1 MFRYSMVYEIR
12 KSFLF
17 FLDTRY
23 RSGGTLS
30 RPLFTF
36 PNNLIAI
43 EDEKIRLTLNEMSM
57 EYTFYQTELYNN
69 KFLLIENGVNRIIE
83 IEIGNYNLVT
93 FLTEL
98 TIKLNDATSLYNY
111 VISYIPNTN
120 RLKYIATPKPSV
132 PLLSIV
138 FQYNRADVFATTGV
152 DIIESLNEMMGFL
165 DDATIVLSL
174 TATANGFTCE
184 STTPISM
191 SPGVQ
196 NLYMVINNSCQ
207 NYANT
212 SVDNTFSSSN
222 ILAKIPIAT
231 PPFSTLFFIDINSNF
246 STIITNRYLDNLSFT
261 LFNEQFTEIT
271 PRKNYS
277 FTIRIDIVVPS
288 TNIDTKNT
296 LEQILDLKKLSF
308 INKK

>member
-1 MFRYSMVYEIR
+1 MVYEIR

-23 RSGGTLS
+23 RSGGSLS
-30 RPLFTF
+30 RPVFTF

-57 EYTFYQTELYNN
+57 EYTFYQTEQYNN
-69 KFLLIENGVNRIIE
+69 RFLLIENGVNRIIE
-83 IEIGNYNLVT
+83 IDIGNYNLVT

-231 PPFSTLFFIDINSNF
+231 PPFSTLFFFDINSNF

-308 INKK
+308 INKR

>member
-1 MFRYSMVYEIR
+1 MVYEIR
-12 KSFLF
+12 KTYLF
-17 FLDTRY
+17 YLDTRY

-30 RPLFTF
+30 RPIFTF

-43 EDEKIRLTLNEMSM
+43 GDEKIRLTLNEMSM
-57 EYTFYQTELYNN
+57 EYTFYQTEQFNN
-69 KFLLIENGVNRIIE
+69 KFLLIENGINRLIE

-93 FLTEL
+93 FLNEL
-98 TIKLNDATSLYNY
+98 TIKLNDASSLYNY

-120 RLKYIATPKPSV
+120 RLKYIATPKPLV
-132 PLLSIV
+132 PLTSITFQFNRDAV
-138 FQYNRADVFATTGV
+138 FNALNI

-165 DDATIVLSL
+165 DEETINLSL
-174 TATANGFTCE
+174 TPSGSGFTCE
-184 STTPISM
+184 STTPITM

-222 ILAKIPIAT
+222 ILAKIPVST
-231 PPFSTLFFIDINSNF
+231 PPFSTIFFFDINGNY

-261 LFNEQFTEIT
+261 LFNEQFKEIT

-277 FTIRIDIVVPS
+277 FTIRIDIVITS
-288 TNIDTKNT
+288 TNIENKNT
-296 LEQILDLKKLSF
+296 LNELLELKKMSF

>member
-1 MFRYSMVYEIR
+1 MVYEIR
-12 KSFLF
+12 KTFLF

-30 RPLFTF
+30 RPIFTF

-43 EDEKIRLTLNEMSM
+43 GDEKIRLTLNEMSM
-57 EYTFYQTELYNN
+57 EYTFYQTEQFNN
-69 KFLLIENGVNRIIE
+69 KFLLIENGINRLIE

-120 RLKYIATPKPSV
+120 RLKYIATPKPLV
-132 PLLSIV
+132 TLTSIV
-138 FQYNRADVFATTGV
+138 FQFNRNAVFNALNI

-165 DDATIVLSL
+165 DEETINLSL
-174 TATANGFTCE
+174 TPSGSGFTSE
-184 STTPISM
+184 STTPITM

-212 SVDNTFSSSN
+212 SVDNTFSTSN
-222 ILAKIPIAT
+222 ILAKIPVAT
-231 PPFSTLFFIDINSNF
+231 PPFSTIFFYDINSNYG
-246 STIITNRYLDNLSFT
+246 TIITNRYLDNLSFT

-277 FTIRIDIVVPS
+277 FTIRIDIVITS
-288 TNIDTKNT
+288 TNIDNQKT
-296 LEQILDLKKLSF
+296 LTELLELKKMSF

>member
-1 MFRYSMVYEIR
+1 
-12 KSFLF
+12 
-17 FLDTRY
+17 
-23 RSGGTLS
+23 
-30 RPLFTF
+30 
-36 PNNLIAI
+36 
-43 EDEKIRLTLNEMSM
+43 
-57 EYTFYQTELYNN
+57 
-69 KFLLIENGVNRIIE
+69 
-83 IEIGNYNLVT
+83 
-93 FLTEL
+93 
-98 TIKLNDATSLYNY
+98 
-111 VISYIPNTN
+111 
-120 RLKYIATPKPSV
+120 LKYIATPKPSV
-132 PLLSIV
+132 PLISIV
-138 FQYNRADVFATTGV
+138 FQYNRAVVFNTTGV

-174 TATANGFTCE
+174 TATAVGFTCE

-231 PPFSTLFFIDINSNF
+231 PLFSTLFFFDINSNF

-288 TNIDTKNT
+288 ANIDNKNT
-296 LEQILDLKKLSF
+296 LEQILDLKKLSYCIIMRPNF
-308 INKK
+308 KKVGRRARNTFKRVGTVIRKGVSVIRSILGTIDNASGGALTSKLQSDPRSAMLLGQVNSLADRDARMNAREQNRKLIY

>member
-1 MFRYSMVYEIR
+1 MVYEIR

-23 RSGGTLS
+23 RSGGSLS
-30 RPLFTF
+30 RPIFTF
-36 PNNLIAI
+36 PPNLIAI
-43 EDEKIRLTLNEMSM
+43 GDEKIRLTLNEMSM
-57 EYTFYQTELYNN
+57 EYTFYQTEQFNN
-69 KFLLIENGVNRIIE
+69 KFLLIENGVERIIE

-93 FLTEL
+93 FLNEI

-120 RLKYIATPKPSV
+120 RLKYIATPKPLV
-132 PLLSIV
+132 PLGSIV
-138 FQYNRADVFATTGV
+138 FQYNRVIVFTSTGV

-174 TATANGFTCE
+174 TVTANGFTCE
-184 STTPISM
+184 STTPITM
-191 SPGVQ
+191 SPGIQ

-212 SVDNTFSSSN
+212 SVDNTFSTSN
-222 ILAKIPIAT
+222 ILAKIPVAT
-231 PPFSTLFFIDINSNF
+231 PPFSTIFFYDINSNF

-277 FTIRIDIVVPS
+277 FTIRIDIVITS
-288 TNIDTKNT
+288 TNIDNKNT
-296 LEQILDLKKLSF
+296 LEQILELKKMSF

>member
-1 MFRYSMVYEIR
+1 MVYEIR

-17 FLDTRY
+17 YLDTRY

-30 RPLFTF
+30 RPVFTF

-57 EYTFYQTELYNN
+57 EYTFYQTEQYNN
-69 KFLLIENGVNRIIE
+69 RFLLIENGVNRIIE

-120 RLKYIATPKPSV
+120 RLKYIATPKPTV
-132 PLLSIV
+132 PLISIV

-174 TATANGFTCE
+174 TATATAFTCE

-231 PPFSTLFFIDINSNF
+231 PPFSTLFFFDINSNF
-246 STIITNRYLDNLSFT
+246 STIITVRM
-261 LFNEQFTEIT
+261 
-271 PRKNYS
+271 
-277 FTIRIDIVVPS
+277 
-288 TNIDTKNT
+288 
-296 LEQILDLKKLSF
+296 
-308 INKK
+308 

>member
-1 MFRYSMVYEIR
+1 MR
-12 KSFLF
+12 KQLFLA
-17 FLDTRY
+17 LPNGSAVVPWHY
-23 RSGGTLS
+23 RAREGTGCTLS
-30 RPLFTF
+30 RPVFTF

-57 EYTFYQTELYNN
+57 EYTFYQTEQYNN
-69 KFLLIENGVNRIIE
+69 RFLLIENGVSRIIE

-93 FLTEL
+93 FLNEL
-98 TIKLNDATSLYNY
+98 TVKLNDATSLYNY
-111 VISYIPNTN
+111 VISYIPNTK
-120 RLKYIATPKPSV
+120 RLKYIATPKTLV
-132 PLLSIV
+132 PLGSII
-138 FQYNRADVFATTGV
+138 FQYNRAVVFNATGV
-152 DIIESLNEMMGFL
+152 DIVESLNEMMGFN
-165 DDATIVLSL
+165 DDSTILLSL
-174 TATANGFTCE
+174 TVTANGFICE

-231 PPFSTLFFIDINSNF
+231 PPFSTLFFFDINSNF

-261 LFNEQFTEIT
+261 LFN
-271 PRKNYS
+271 
-277 FTIRIDIVVPS
+277 
-288 TNIDTKNT
+288 
-296 LEQILDLKKLSF
+296 
-308 INKK
+308 

>member
-1 MFRYSMVYEIR
+1 MVYEIR
-12 KSFLF
+12 KTYLF

-23 RSGGTLS
+23 RSGGSLS
-30 RPLFTF
+30 RPIFTF

-43 EDEKIRLTLNEMSM
+43 GDEKIRLTLNEMSM
-57 EYTFYQTELYNN
+57 EYTFYQTEQFNN
-69 KFLLIENGVNRIIE
+69 KFLLIENGVNRLIE

-93 FLTEL
+93 FLTQL

-120 RLKYIATPKPSV
+120 RLKYIATPKALV
-132 PLLSIV
+132 PLTSITFQFNRDAV
-138 FQYNRADVFATTGV
+138 FNALNI

-165 DDATIVLSL
+165 DEETINLSL
-174 TATANGFTCE
+174 TPSASGFTCE
-184 STTPISM
+184 STTPITM

-222 ILAKIPIAT
+222 ILAKIPVST
-231 PPFSTLFFIDINSNF
+231 PPFSTIFFFDINGNY

-277 FTIRIDIVVPS
+277 FTIRIDIVITS
-288 TNIDTKNT
+288 TNIDNKNT
-296 LEQILDLKKLSF
+296 LNELLELKKMSF

>member
-1 MFRYSMVYEIR
+1 
-12 KSFLF
+12 
-17 FLDTRY
+17 
-23 RSGGTLS
+23 
-30 RPLFTF
+30 
-36 PNNLIAI
+36 
-43 EDEKIRLTLNEMSM
+43 
-57 EYTFYQTELYNN
+57 
-69 KFLLIENGVNRIIE
+69 
-83 IEIGNYNLVT
+83 
-93 FLTEL
+93 
-98 TIKLNDATSLYNY
+98 
-111 VISYIPNTN
+111 
-120 RLKYIATPKPSV
+120 LKYIATPKPSV
-132 PLLSIV
+132 PLHSIV

-174 TATANGFTCE
+174 TATATAFTCE

-231 PPFSTLFFIDINSNF
+231 PPFSTLFFFDINSNF

-308 INKK
+308 INKR

>member
-1 MFRYSMVYEIR
+1 MVYEIR

-17 FLDTRY
+17 YLDTRY

-30 RPLFTF
+30 RPVFTF

-57 EYTFYQTELYNN
+57 EYTFYQTEQYNN
-69 KFLLIENGVNRIIE
+69 RFLLIENGVNRIIE

-98 TIKLNDATSLYNY
+98 TIKLKDATSLYNY

-132 PLLSIV
+132 PLISIV

-231 PPFSTLFFIDINSNF
+231 PPFSTLFFFDINSNF

-308 INKK
+308 INKR

>member
-1 MFRYSMVYEIR
+1 
-12 KSFLF
+12 
-17 FLDTRY
+17 
-23 RSGGTLS
+23 
-30 RPLFTF
+30 
-36 PNNLIAI
+36 
-43 EDEKIRLTLNEMSM
+43 MS
-57 EYTFYQTELYNN
+57 
-69 KFLLIENGVNRIIE
+69 
-83 IEIGNYNLVT
+83 
-93 FLTEL
+93 
-98 TIKLNDATSLYNY
+98 
-111 VISYIPNTN
+111 
-120 RLKYIATPKPSV
+120 
-132 PLLSIV
+132 
-138 FQYNRADVFATTGV
+138 GV

-165 DDATIVLSL
+165 DDATIALSL

-184 STTPISM
+184 STTSISM

-231 PPFSTLFFIDINSNF
+231 PPFSTLFFFDINSNF
-246 STIITNRYLDNLSFT
+246 STIITNRYLDSLSFT

-296 LEQILDLKKLSF
+296 LEQILDLKKMSF

>member
-1 MFRYSMVYEIR
+1 
-12 KSFLF
+12 
-17 FLDTRY
+17 
-23 RSGGTLS
+23 
-30 RPLFTF
+30 
-36 PNNLIAI
+36 
-43 EDEKIRLTLNEMSM
+43 M
-57 EYTFYQTELYNN
+57 EYTFYQTEQYNN
-69 KFLLIENGVNRIIE
+69 RFLLIENGVNRIIE

-98 TIKLNDATSLYNY
+98 TIKLKDATSLYNY

-132 PLLSIV
+132 PLISIV

-231 PPFSTLFFIDINSNF
+231 PPFSTLFFFDINSNF

-308 INKK
+308 INKR